1 MGAGLSCAILVIV
14 SLMRFDVYSPVAH
27 DGNRPWV
34 QASIGFPLIPGT
46 RGSSRQGKGY
56 TRPGQ
61 ALLAEGGSRPC
72 QRWKESPGIPFL
84 SFRFVSG
91 LPARVTS
98 ATTAGGCGETEGGG
112 SSPKQISRG
121 RGGGGAGAGRSLASR
136 PPGAAAGTLLWR
148 MCGNLRFGARWTG
161 KGLRRAPPWS
171 EGGAF
176 SWSSEK
182 SGRRR
187 LRFDLPSV
195 TPPGP
200 SQMDKTLQRK
210 CLALMSAVTPAKVYC
225 CLFIIAVLT
234 TSVIVLSIVLSEFP
248 EKIQSP
254 FQPLDWP

>member
-1 MGAGLSCAILVIV
+1 
-14 SLMRFDVYSPVAH
+14 
-27 DGNRPWV
+27 
-34 QASIGFPLIPGT
+34 
-46 RGSSRQGKGY
+46 
-56 TRPGQ
+56 
-61 ALLAEGGSRPC
+61 
-72 QRWKESPGIPFL
+72 
-84 SFRFVSG
+84 
-91 LPARVTS
+91 
-98 ATTAGGCGETEGGG
+98 
-112 SSPKQISRG
+112 
-121 RGGGGAGAGRSLASR
+121 
-136 PPGAAAGTLLWR
+136 

-210 CLALMSAVTPAKVYC
+210 YLALMSAITPAKVYC

-254 FQPLDWP
+254 SNHWIGLRRESSHHIWKWMDNTEYNNTHVLRLLIFLLCLYMVMCVSCVYEIRNVV